1 VSTPHD
7 AKQRRAAVL
16 KVIVEEYVRSAQPV
30 ASAAVVRKMRLR
42 VSSATVR
49 NDMVALEDAGLITQP
64 HASAGRVPSSQGY
77 RQFVDELMGP
87 ARVPPSEQRTILHQ
101 FHQIEG
107 QAAESLALG
116 LTLLSRMVETVAV
129 VTEPRRRGI
138 RVRDVHLSRAGPNR
152 AQLVIMLEGGL
163 VASSVVAIEPDPE
176 RWLLQRMSS
185 RLGAM
190 LAGKT
195 ARQIEALR
203 STLEASEAQ
212 VVEVI
217 VELMHSLEG
226 KAVASQRFAGVGAL
240 LRQPEFRDVG
250 RVHPLLAML
259 EDGTLVSRLRQSLP
273 GAPGVRVVIAG
284 ERTLDVVDEYSA
296 VLARYGDDAR
306 GHGVVGIVGPQRL
319 PYRRAVA
326 SVEVIARA
334 LSRVGAVAAA

>member
-1 VSTPHD
+1 MANPHD

-16 KVIVEEYVRSAQPV
+16 KAIVEEYVRSAQPV

-64 HASAGRVPSSQGY
+64 HASAGRVPSSLGY

-87 ARVPPSEQRTILHQ
+87 ARVSPSEQRT
-101 FHQIEG
+101 
-107 QAAESLALG
+107 
-116 LTLLSRMVETVAV
+116 
-129 VTEPRRRGI
+129 
-138 RVRDVHLSRAGPNR
+138 
-152 AQLVIMLEGGL
+152 
-163 VASSVVAIEPDPE
+163 SSC
-176 RWLLQRMSS
+176 
-185 RLGAM
+185 LGAM
-190 LAGKT
+190 LSGKT

-212 VVEVI
+212 VVQVI
-217 VELMHSLEG
+217 AELMHSLETN
-226 KAVASQRFAGVGAL
+226 AAAAQRFAGVGAL
-240 LRQPEFRDVG
+240 LRQPEFRDAG

-259 EDGTLVSRLRQSLP
+259 EDGTLLGRLRESLP

-284 ERTLDVVDEYSA
+284 ERTLDVMDEYSA
-296 VLARYGDDAR
+296 VLAQYGDDAR
-306 GHGVVGIVGPQRL
+306 GHGVVGVVGPQRL

-334 LSRVGAVAAA
+334 LSRVVAVAAA

>member
-1 VSTPHD
+1 MTNPHD

-16 KVIVEEYVRSAQPV
+16 KAIVEEYVRSAQPV
-30 ASAAVVRKMRLR
+30 ASAAVVRTMRLR

-64 HASAGRVPSSQGY
+64 HASAGRVPSSLGY

-87 ARVPPSEQRTILHQ
+87 ARVSPSEQHTILHQ
-101 FHQIEG
+101 FHQVEG
-107 QAAESLALG
+107 QAGESLALG

-138 RVRDVHLSRAGPNR
+138 RVRDVHLSRAGANR
-152 AQLVIMLEGGL
+152 VQLVIMLEGGL
-163 VASSVVAIEPDPE
+163 IASSGVAIEPNPE
-176 RWLLQRMSS
+176 RWVLQRMSS

-195 ARQIEALR
+195 ARQIEAAAA
-203 STLEASEAQ
+203 TLQASDAQ
-212 VVEVI
+212 VVQVI
-217 VELMHSLEG
+217 AELMRSLETN
-226 KAVASQRFAGVGAL
+226 AAAAQRFAGVGAL
-240 LRQPEFRDVG
+240 LRQPEFRDAG

-259 EDGTLVSRLRQSLP
+259 EDGTLLGRLRESLP

-284 ERTLDVVDEYSA
+284 ERRMDVMDEYSA
-296 VLARYGDDAR
+296 VLAEYGDDAR
-306 GHGVVGIVGPQRL
+306 GHGVVGVVGPQRL

-334 LSRVGAVAAA
+334 LSRVVAVAAA